1 MSTTPSKVTP
11 EEGVFCFCK
20 CVDKQKNLVA
30 AATLY
35 ATKTKTQIDHVKS
48 MTANWIEKAKVL
60 QDENL
65 LVQLSQGDV
74 ASNEM
79 FYHR

>member
-1 MSTTPSKVTP
+1 M
-11 EEGVFCFCK
+11 
-20 CVDKQKNLVA
+20 
-30 AATLY
+30 
-35 ATKTKTQIDHVKS
+35 
-48 MTANWIEKAKVL
+48 AKVL

-79 FYHR
+79 FYHKSKTLNQKLLSKI